1 MTLRTFFKN
10 LFAPDSE
17 AKPLYT
23 PLDLRLLEHYE
34 AWQKNREE
42 GKRKNELKE
51 VNCIKSSFKIMTV
64 RTHGKKRI
72 GGSLTSSS
80 PRARACAQQPL
91 RTTTNG

>member
-42 GKRKNELKE
+42 GK
-51 VNCIKSSFKIMTV
+51 
-64 RTHGKKRI
+64 KK
-72 GGSLTSSS
+72 
-80 PRARACAQQPL
+80 
-91 RTTTNG
+91 